1 VNTVVPY
8 LVVEQAVD
16 LAVPLKMILA
26 GEGSRDYR
34 HSKMGF
40 LRLNALHCG
49 VVGVEM
55 GFVDNVK
62 RGWRQGL
69 GQLVA
74 DTGFYGARR

>member
-16 LAVPLKMILA
+16 LAMPLKVILA
-26 GEGSRDYR
+26 CEGRRDYR
-34 HSKMGF
+34 HAEMGF

-55 GFVDNVK
+55 GFVDDVK

-74 DTGFYGARR
+74 DTRFYGARR